1 NYFSYDF
8 KGYPGDEDN
17 GSLSSWFILSSLGI
31 YPVAPGKEEYI
42 IGMPFFDEI
51 NVKLANKNILKI
63 TTEENYHQKKFI
75 KTMKV
80 NGKVY
85 KQRKMS
91 HREFINASEIKF
103 TLGLVPE
110 TGE

>member
-1 NYFSYDF
+1 
-8 KGYPGDEDN
+8 
-17 GSLSSWFILSSLGI
+17 
-31 YPVAPGKEEYI
+31 
-42 IGMPFFDEI
+42 
-51 NVKLANKNILKI
+51 
-63 TTEENYHQKKFI
+63 
-75 KTMKV
+75 MKV